1 MEFDMHDMP
10 PSIAPKRIIEGR
22 ARLLAGLATPLTGD
36 PSVTI
41 PALWE
46 RFGRETGIVPHL
58 IGTIA
63 FGVCTPARDG
73 MHYAAAIEVTQKG
86 ALPEGW
92 DYIELPPQRYAVFPH
107 TGNVMTLRGTIHS
120 AGEWLQ
126 SSGRDDGNAKHFLER
141 YGEGFDAASGAGDIE
156 VWMPVR

>member
-1 MEFDMHDMP
+1 MHDMP
-10 PSIAPKRIIEGR
+10 PSLAPKRFIEGR
-22 ARLLAGLATPLTGD
+22 ARLLAGIVATLD
-36 PSVTI
+36 DDVSI

-46 RFGRETGIVPHL
+46 RFGRERETVPHC

-63 FGVCTPARDG
+63 FGVCTPTRDS
-73 MHYAAAIEVTQKG
+73 MMYAPAIEVTQRG
-86 ALPEGW
+86 ALPDGW
-92 DYIELPPQRYAVFPH
+92 DYIELPAQRHAVFPH

-120 AGEWLQ
+120 AGEWLHG
-126 SSGRDDGNAKHFLER
+126 SGRDDGNARHFLER